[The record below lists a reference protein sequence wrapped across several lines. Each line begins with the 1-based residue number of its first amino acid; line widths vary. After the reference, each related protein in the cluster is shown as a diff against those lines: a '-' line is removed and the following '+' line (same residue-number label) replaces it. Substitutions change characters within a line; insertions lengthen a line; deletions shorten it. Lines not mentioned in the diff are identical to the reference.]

1 MGNKVFC
8 FTGSGN
14 SLSIARAL
22 ADGLGDTEVLPI
34 AKHPD
39 GFEGT
44 DEERIGIVT
53 PVFGWGPPRMVKE
66 FADGLKTRKGQYVFA
81 ISDSGGTPGGTLKQ
95 LRKRLRAAGS
105 DLDAGFTVRA
115 DFAAPLPGME
125 IGIIRFV
132 AWLARNHRPAQFTDR
147 ADGIV
152 RAVSSKTR
160 LKTESNNASAHT
172 CGVTLVPH
180 N

>member
-53 PVFGWGPPRMVKE
+53 TVFGW
-66 FADGLKTRKGQYVFA
+66 D
-81 ISDSGGTPGGTLKQ
+81 
-95 LRKRLRAAGS
+95 LRGWSRS
-105 DLDAGFTVRA
+105 S
-115 DFAAPLPGME
+115 P
-125 IGIIRFV
+125 
-132 AWLARNHRPAQFTDR
+132 TD
-147 ADGIV
+147 
-152 RAVSSKTR
+152 
-160 LKTESNNASAHT
+160 
-172 CGVTLVPH
+172 
-180 N
+180 